1 MDEDELREYEEDA
14 RKHGIPYML
23 DRMGLDGIGND
34 VNDLHKHILELEAR
48 RERDRERFTII
59 EKVNKTL
66 DAKVLSLSSRN
77 AELENEVS
85 VLRQLRL
92 TLMAQGRHCHNCALF
107 DSHECSEWEA
117 WKP

>member
-92 TLMAQGRHCHNCALF
+92 T
-107 DSHECSEWEA
+107 
-117 WKP
+117 